1 MPPLSLDKNAPE
13 NAYFVLAFR
22 STPHPARNLNKQLKP
37 GPFMR
42 NASFSSLRA
51 SVANELRSDRGHRKQ
66 PAVACRPDA
75 SSAAH
80 AASDQRVAD
89 LNELS
94 AEAICQDHG
103 PCDVI

>member
-1 MPPLSLDKNAPE
+1 
-13 NAYFVLAFR
+13 
-22 STPHPARNLNKQLKP
+22 
-37 GPFMR
+37 MR
-42 NASFSSLRA
+42 NASFSSGRA
-51 SVANELRSDRGHRKQ
+51 SAANELRSDRGHRKQ
-66 PAVACRPDA
+66 PDVARRPAV

-80 AASDQRVAD
+80 PASDERVAD